1 MVYPESRGNGKKIM
15 DSTNQTQRLGA
26 SARFSAVWRLAGILV
41 MGSFP
46 AIGLSQWLG
55 YPTPGI
61 PRLANGAPNMKA
73 PAPRTREGKPD
84 FSGIWFANVP
94 AKDYCK
100 EKDCIQEER
109 MAREQ
114 INLGIKMQGGLP
126 YTEWSKQQMVKRRA
140 NGGRADPH
148 TYCKPPNYP
157 RAWTLPQ
164 HTKIIQTP
172 KEMVML
178 HEFNAAYREVY
189 LDGRPLPVDPNP
201 TWNGYST
208 GHWEGDTLVIET
220 NGIRDDMWLDIQ
232 GSPITES
239 GHVTERLKRLS
250 LGLLKVEIAVNDP
263 KAYTKPWSVTIE
275 MALQV
280 DTQMLEEICLDN
292 EQDVKLY
299 Q

>member
-1 MVYPESRGNGKKIM
+1 M
-15 DSTNQTQRLGA
+15 LG
-26 SARFSAVWRLAGILV
+26 LAALAAGPSL
-41 MGSFP
+41 
-46 AIGLSQWLG
+46 AWCQWLG

-61 PRLANGAPNMKA
+61 PRLANGAPDLKA

-84 FSGIWFANVP
+84 LSGIWFANVP
-94 AKDYCK
+94 PKDYCK
-100 EKDCIQEER
+100 EKDCVQEER

-114 INLGIKMQGGLP
+114 INLGSNMKGGLP
-126 YTEWSKQQMVKRRA
+126 YTDWSRQQMIKRRA
-140 NGGRADPH
+140 NGGRDDPH
-148 TYCKPPNYP
+148 TYCKPPNFP

-164 HTKIIQTP
+164 HTKIVQTP
-172 KEMVML
+172 TELVML

-189 LDGRPLPVDPNP
+189 LDGRPLPVNPNP

-239 GHVTERLKRLS
+239 AHLTERLKRINF
-250 LGLLKVEIAVNDP
+250 GLLQVEIAVNDP
-263 KAYTKPWSVTIE
+263 KAYTRPWSVTIE

-292 EQDVKLY
+292 EQDVQLY
-299 Q
+299 R

>member
-1 MVYPESRGNGKKIM
+1 MLPSEAKQLSSLKWSLVILMVV
-15 DSTNQTQRLGA
+15 LGPSVA
-26 SARFSAVWRLAGILV
+26 DA
-41 MGSFP
+41 
-46 AIGLSQWLG
+46 QWLG

-61 PRLANGAPNMKA
+61 ARLASGAPNMKA
-73 PAPRTREGKPD
+73 RAPRTRDGKPD

-94 AKDYCK
+94 AKDYCR
-100 EKDCIQEER
+100 EKDCVQEER

-114 INLGIKMQGGLP
+114 INIGIKLPGGLP
-126 YTEWSKQQMVKRRA
+126 YTDWSKQQMLARRIE
-140 NGGRADPH
+140 GEREKDPH
-148 TYCKPPNYP
+148 TFCKPPNYP

-172 KEMVML
+172 QEMVLL
-178 HEFNAAYREVY
+178 HEFNAAYREIY
-189 LDGRPLPVDPNP
+189 LDGRPLPKDPNP

-208 GHWEGDTLVIET
+208 AHWEGDTLVIQT

-232 GSPITES
+232 GSPITEAAR
-239 GHVTERLKRLS
+239 VTEKLTRPS
-250 LGLLKVEIAVNDP
+250 LGLMKVVISVDDP
-263 KAYTKPWSVTIE
+263 KAYTKPWSVAIE

-292 EQDVKLY
+292 EQDVKLF

>member
-1 MVYPESRGNGKKIM
+1 LWIFF
-15 DSTNQTQRLGA
+15 LG
-26 SARFSAVWRLAGILV
+26 SG
-41 MGSFP
+41 P

-61 PRLANGAPNMKA
+61 PRTAGGAPNLRA

-84 FSGIWFANVP
+84 LSGIWFANVP

-100 EKDCIQEER
+100 EKDCVQEER

-126 YTEWSKQQMVKRRA
+126 YTEWSKREMVKRQA
-140 NGGRADPH
+140 NGGRDDPH

-172 KEMVML
+172 QEIVLL

-208 GHWEGDTLVIET
+208 AHWEGDTLVIDT

-239 GHVTERLKRLS
+239 ARVTERLKRVS
-250 LGLLKVEIAVNDP
+250 LGLMQVEIAVNDP
-263 KAYTKPWSVTIE
+263 KAYTRPWSVTIE

-280 DTQMLEEICLDN
+280 DTQMLEEICMDN

-299 Q
+299 R